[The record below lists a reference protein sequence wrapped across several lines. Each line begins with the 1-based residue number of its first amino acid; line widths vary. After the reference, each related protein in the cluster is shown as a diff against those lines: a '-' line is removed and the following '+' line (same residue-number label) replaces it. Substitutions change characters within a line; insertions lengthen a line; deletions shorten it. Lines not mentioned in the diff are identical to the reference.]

1 MSTFIRGAFPR
12 SRIAIAVAM
21 CLGPAGAVLAQD
33 QEASQEMEE
42 VVVTGFRG
50 SLNTAIAQKRN
61 ETAAIDVIASEDIGK
76 FPDSNLAESMQRIPG
91 VALTRGDGGEGRNIS
106 VRGLGPGFTKVRI
119 NGMEGAAQTGSSD
132 IYGAGN
138 NGRSFD
144 FNVFPTEIF
153 SQLSVRKTPSA
164 DVEEGSLGATV
175 DLKAPSAFDYDDTSV
190 FSITGRGIYNEV
202 SKGDVD
208 PRVSLLAGK
217 KFFDETF
224 GVLATV
230 SFQERH
236 TREVGY
242 SAVDILHFG
251 SNGNNIGT
259 AAAPVNLPFCTPI
272 GWTLTGPSPAI
283 GVRGATAANCSV
295 TTLPGN
301 VVDVNP
307 RTSDLEAFTT
317 VYNLTNPAIR
327 DAAGNLVPG
336 GGAYH
341 PRLPRYVNSEQ
352 DTERAGGSVSLQW
365 RPGENTTISLDGLI
379 SRYQQERRDNYILAL
394 SFGRNLSNNGQPLT
408 SIRDVEFD
416 EHGSMTYGL
425 FDGVDVRSEGLVDQ
439 FVSTFRQLSL
449 DLNHK
454 VTDTF
459 DLHAYAGR
467 SINKWDGPLRF
478 QTFMDAIDTD
488 NFSVDFRGGRRTHI
502 ISFGFDVSDP
512 NNFIYAPTPDGN
524 QTVIGGFSLQG
535 KPSENITANNTFEL
549 DGSWQMTDTWKVKV
563 GGQYRESHFSSHNS
577 NPMRF
582 ATDTRVLPAGVT
594 MADIT
599 EQISDLDDLFGSGA
613 PASWAA
619 VDLDK
624 WHEVFDINSIPVCVA
639 PTCGAGQSKIFEDVK
654 AGYLMFTFD
663 SGDRWSIPI
672 RGDFGVRYVMTDQY
686 AAGVIPVSAPG
697 TSPVTSFAQFNEVE
711 RDYTDT
717 LPSFNVVF
725 ELTDNLLARLSGSK
739 VMSRP
744 ELGNLSPT
752 AGVTATTR
760 TGNVNNP
767 FLDPIRAKTAD
778 LALEWYFR
786 EGSMLSVAYFYKDIE
801 SFIQRITSQIPYR
814 ELGLPDSLLDGTPAS
829 PTDIFTV
836 GRFENTPGG
845 PLKGFEVNAQVQ
857 FNFLPG
863 IWSDF
868 GVLANY
874 TKADAKIEYILTS
887 AGGVPTSTTTADL
900 VGLSP
905 NSAAATLFYENEKF
919 SVRTTAAYRDRFFRA
934 LPASPGSD
942 VRGDLAT
949 TFVDAQASWFV
960 NDNLTLIL
968 EAQNLTGERNT
979 LYIDNTRE
987 DTLFETEIGT
997 TYTLGATFKF

>member
-21 CLGPAGAVLAQD
+21 CLGSAGAVVAQD
-33 QEASQEMEE
+33 QETSQEIEE

-144 FNVFPTEIF
+144 FNVCPTEIF
-153 SQLSVRKTPSA
+153 SQLAVRKTASA

-175 DLKAPSAFDYDDTSV
+175 DLKAPSAFDYDDNYVVS
-190 FSITGRGIYNEV
+190 FTGRGIYNEV
-202 SKGDVD
+202 SKGDLD

-217 KFFDETF
+217 KFFDDTF
-224 GVLATV
+224 GVLATF

-251 SNGNNIGT
+251 TNGNNVGT
-259 AAAPVNLPFCTPI
+259 AAAPINVPFCTPI
-272 GWTLTGPSPAI
+272 GWTLTPPSPTP
-283 GVRGATAANCSV
+283 GTRGATGVDCSA
-295 TTLPGN
+295 GN
-301 VVDVNP
+301 G
-307 RTSDLEAFTT
+307 RTSDMDAFMT
-317 VYNLTNPAIR
+317 VYNMTNPEIR

-336 GGAYH
+336 GGAFH

-352 DTERAGGSVSLQW
+352 DTERAGGSISLQW
-365 RPGENTTISLDGLI
+365 RPGENTTISLDGLH
-379 SRYQQERRDNYILAL
+379 SRYQQERRDNYILGL
-394 SFGRNLSNNGQPLT
+394 SFGRNLSNNGQPMV
-408 SIRDVEFD
+408 SIKDVEFD
-416 EHGSMTYGL
+416 ENGSMVYGL

-439 FVSTFRQLSL
+439 FISTFRQLSL
-449 DLNHK
+449 NIDHQ
-454 VTDTF
+454 VTDSF
-459 DLHAYAGR
+459 GMNFYAGR
-467 SINKWDGPLRF
+467 SLNKWDGPLRF
-478 QTFMDAIDTD
+478 QTFIDAIDTE
-488 NFSVDFRGGRRTHI
+488 NFSVDFRGGRTSPI
-502 ISFGFDVSDP
+502 IGFGFDVSDP
-512 NNFIYAPTPDGN
+512 ANFQYAPTPDGN
-524 QTVIGGFSLQG
+524 QTVLGGFSLQG
-535 KPSENITANNTFEL
+535 KPSENVTANNTFEL
-549 DGSWQMTDTWKVKV
+549 SGSWDMNQTWKLKA
-563 GGQYRESHFSSHNS
+563 GAQYRESHFSSHGAAPLRN
-577 NPMRF
+577 
-582 ATDTRVLPAGVT
+582 ATNTLALPVGTT

-599 EQISDLDDLFGSGA
+599 TQISGLDSLFGSGA

-619 VDLDK
+619 VDLKK
-624 WHEVFDINSIPVCVA
+624 WHSVFDIDSIPVCYA
-639 PTCGAGQSKIFEDVK
+639 PTCGAAQSKIFEDVK
-654 AGYLMFTFD
+654 SGYVMFTFD
-663 SGDRWSIPI
+663 SGDSWGIPI
-672 RGDFGVRYVMTDQY
+672 RGDFGVRYIMTDQY
-686 AAGVIPVSAPG
+686 AAGVIPVTAPG
-697 TSPVTSFAQFNEVE
+697 TAPVTSFAQFNEVE

-725 ELTDNLLARLSGSK
+725 ELNDNLLARLSGSK

-845 PLKGFEVNAQVQ
+845 PLKGFEINAQVQ
-857 FNFLPG
+857 LNWLPG
-863 IWSDF
+863 FWGNF
-868 GVLANY
+868 GVLGNY
-874 TKADAKIEYILTS
+874 TKADAEIEYILAS
-887 AGGVPTSTTTADL
+887 AGGVPTATTTEDL
-900 VGLSP
+900 VGLSR
-905 NSAAATLFYENEKF
+905 NSASGTLFYEDNRF
-919 SVRTTAAYRDRFFRA
+919 SVRTTASYRDKFFRA

-960 NDNLTLIL
+960 NDNLTIFL
-968 EAQNLTGERNT
+968 EGQNLTGERNI
-979 LYIDNTRE
+979 LYIDNDRE

>member
-1 MSTFIRGAFPR
+1 MFKHDRDLFERPR
-12 SRIAIAVAM
+12 LTVAIAL
-21 CLGPAGAVLAQD
+21 CLASGTAIAQD
-33 QEASQEMEE
+33 ASTTQELEE

-50 SLNTAIAQKRN
+50 SLNTAIAAKRN

-153 SQLSVRKTPSA
+153 SQLSVRKTASA

-175 DLKAPSAFDYDDTSV
+175 DLKAPSAFDYDDNQV

-202 SKGDVD
+202 SEDVD
-208 PRVSLLAGK
+208 PRVSMLAGK
-217 KFFDETF
+217 KFFDDTF
-224 GVLATV
+224 GVLATF

-242 SAVDILHFG
+242 SAVDVLHFG
-251 SNGNNIGT
+251 TNGNNVGT
-259 AAAPVNLPFCTPI
+259 AAAPINVPFCTPI
-272 GWTLTGPSPAI
+272 GWTLTPPSPTP
-283 GVRGATAANCSV
+283 GTRGATGVDCSA
-295 TTLPGN
+295 GN
-301 VVDVNP
+301 A
-307 RTSDLEAFTT
+307 RTSDMDAFME
-317 VYNLTNPAIR
+317 VYNRTNPAIR

-352 DTERAGGSVSLQW
+352 DTERSGGSISLQW
-365 RPGENTTISLDGLI
+365 RPSENTTLSLDGLM
-379 SRYQQERRDNYILAL
+379 SRYQQERRDNYILGL
-394 SFGRNLSNNGQPLT
+394 SFGRNISNNGQPMV
-408 SIRDVEFD
+408 SIKDVEFD
-416 EHGSMTYGL
+416 DNNSMVYGL

-449 DLNHK
+449 NLDHQ

-459 DLHAYAGR
+459 SLHAYAGR
-467 SINKWDGPLRF
+467 SINRWDGPLRF
-478 QTFMDAIDTD
+478 QTFMDAIDTE
-488 NFSVDFRGGRRTHI
+488 NFEVDFRGGRRSPRI
-502 ISFGFDVSDP
+502 NFGFDVSDP
-512 NNFIYAPTPDGN
+512 NNFQYAATPDGN
-524 QTVIGGFSLQG
+524 QTVLGGFSLQG

-549 DGSWQMTDTWKVKV
+549 DGKWQVNDVWNVKV
-563 GGQYRESHFSSHNS
+563 GAQYRESHFSSHNA
-577 NPMRF
+577 NPLRN
-582 ATDTRVLPAGVT
+582 TTTTLNLPAGT
-594 MADIT
+594 SISDIT
-599 EQISDLDDLFGSGA
+599 SPISGLNDHFGGA
-613 PASWAA
+613 PGSWAA
-619 VDLDK
+619 IDLQK
-624 WHEVFDINSIPVCVA
+624 WHDVFDINSIPVCYA
-639 PTCGAGQSKIFEDVK
+639 PTCGAAQSKIFEDVTS
-654 AGYLMFTFD
+654 GYAMLSFD
-663 SGDRWSIPI
+663 SGDRWGIPI

-686 AAGVIPVSAPG
+686 AAGVIPITAPG
-697 TSPVTSFAQFNEVE
+697 TSPFTSFAEFNEVE

-725 ELTDNLLARLSGSK
+725 ELSDNLLARLSGSK

-744 ELGNLSPT
+744 ELGNLAPT

-767 FLDPIRAKTAD
+767 FLNPIRAKTAD
-778 LALEWYFR
+778 LALEWYFA
-786 EGSMLSVAYFYKDIE
+786 EGSLLSVAYFYKDIE

-814 ELGLPDSLLDGTPAS
+814 ELGLPDSLLDGSPSS

-845 PLKGFEVNAQVQ
+845 PLKGYEVNAQVQ

-863 IWSDF
+863 FWSDF

-874 TKADAKIEYILTS
+874 TKAEAEIEYILAS
-887 AGGVPTSTTTADL
+887 AGGVPTATTTADL
-900 VGLSP
+900 VGLSR
-905 NSAAATLFYENEKF
+905 NSASGTLFYENNRF
-919 SVRTTAAYRDRFFRA
+919 SVRTTASYRDKFFRA

-942 VRGDLAT
+942 VRGDLSS

-968 EAQNLTGERNT
+968 EAQNLTGERNV

-997 TYTLGATFKF
+997 TYTLGVTFKF

>member
-1 MSTFIRGAFPR
+1 MSKIDRVLFDRPR
-12 SRIAIAVAM
+12 LAVAIALTLSSATAVA
-21 CLGPAGAVLAQD
+21 
-33 QEASQEMEE
+33 QEADSSQEMEE

-50 SLNTAIAQKRN
+50 SLNAAIAQKRA

-106 VRGLGPGFTKVRI
+106 VRGLGPSFTKVRI

-153 SQLSVRKTPSA
+153 SQLAVRKTPSA

-175 DLKAPSAFDYDDTSV
+175 DLKAPGAFDYDENQV

-202 SKGDVD
+202 SEDVD

-217 KFFDETF
+217 KFFDDTF
-224 GVLATV
+224 GVLATF

-242 SAVDILHFG
+242 SAVDILHMG
-251 SNGNNIGT
+251 TNANNVGT
-259 AAAPVNLPFCTPI
+259 SGAPILLPFCTPI
-272 GWTLTGPSPAI
+272 GWTLTPASPTP
-283 GVRGATAANCSV
+283 GTRGATDALCS
-295 TTLPGN
+295 PG
-301 VVDVNP
+301 NP
-307 RTSDLEAFTT
+307 RTSDMAAFMA
-317 VYNLTNPAIR
+317 VYTQTDDSIR

-336 GGAYH
+336 AGIYH

-352 DTERAGGSVSLQW
+352 DTERAGGSISLQW
-365 RPGENTTISLDGLI
+365 RPGENTTLSLDGLL
-379 SRYQQERRDNYILAL
+379 SRYQQERRDNYILGL
-394 SFGRNLSNNGQPLT
+394 SLGRNLSNNGQPMV
-408 SIRDVEFD
+408 SVRDIEFD
-416 EHGSMTYGL
+416 ENGSMTYGV
-425 FDGVDVRSEGLVDQ
+425 FDGMDVRSEGLVDQ

-449 DLNHK
+449 ELDHQ
-454 VTDTF
+454 VTDSF
-459 DLHAYAGR
+459 NVRAYAGR
-467 SINKWDGPLRF
+467 SINRWDGPLRF
-478 QTFMDAIDTD
+478 QTFIDAIDTP
-488 NFSVDFRGGRRTHI
+488 NFIVYFRGGRSSPL

-512 NNFIYAPTPDGN
+512 NNFRYAPTPDGN
-524 QTVIGGFSLQG
+524 QTVLGGFSLQG
-535 KPSENITANNTFEL
+535 KPSQNITANNTFEL
-549 DGSWQMTDTWKVKV
+549 DGTWQFSDTWKVKA
-563 GGQYRESHFSSHNS
+563 GAQYRESHFSSHNS
-577 NPMRF
+577 NPLRN
-582 ATDTRVLPAGVT
+582 ATNTLALPAGVSI
-594 MADIT
+594 ADIT
-599 EQISDLDDLFGSGA
+599 TQIRDLDDLFGSGA
-613 PASWAA
+613 PSSWAA
-619 VDLDK
+619 VDLQK
-624 WHEVFDINSIPVCVA
+624 WHDVFDIDSIPVCTA
-639 PTCGAGQSKIFEDVK
+639 PTCGAGQSKIFEDVTS
-654 AGYLMFTFD
+654 GYMMLAFD
-663 SGDRWSIPI
+663 TADRWRIPV
-672 RGDFGVRYVMTDQY
+672 RGDFGVRYVMTDQF
-686 AAGVIPVSAPG
+686 AAGVIPISAPAS
-697 TSPVTSFAQFNEVE
+697 SPYTSFAQYNEVV

-725 ELTDNLLARLSGSK
+725 ELTDNLLARVSGSK

-767 FLDPIRAKTAD
+767 FLNPIRAKTAD

-786 EGSMLSVAYFYKDIE
+786 EGSLLSVAYFYKDIE

-814 ELGLPDSLLDGTPAS
+814 ELGLPDSLLDGTPSS

-845 PLKGFEVNAQVQ
+845 PLKGYEINAQVQ

-863 IWSDF
+863 FWSDF

-874 TKADAKIEYILTS
+874 TKAEAEIEYILRS
-887 AGGVPTSTTTADL
+887 ENGVPTATTTADL
-900 VGLSP
+900 VGLSR
-905 NSAAATLFYENEKF
+905 NSASGTLFYENNRF
-919 SVRTTAAYRDRFFRA
+919 SVRTTASYRDKFFRA

-942 VRGDLAT
+942 VRGDLDT
-949 TFVDAQASWFV
+949 TYVDAQASWFV

-968 EAQNLTGERNT
+968 EAQNLTGERNV
-979 LYIDNTRE
+979 LYIDNHRE

>member
-1 MSTFIRGAFPR
+1 MSMYLRHSIPR
-12 SRIAIAVAM
+12 SRLAVAIAA
-21 CLGPAGAVLAQD
+21 CLASSTAVAQD
-33 QEASQEMEE
+33 QDASSSQVLEE

-50 SLNTAIAQKRN
+50 ALNTALAEKRQ

-153 SQLSVRKTPSA
+153 SQLAVRKTPSA

-175 DLKAPSAFDYDDTSV
+175 DLKAPSAFDYDDDQV

-202 SKGDVD
+202 AKGDVD

-217 KFFDETF
+217 KFFDDTF
-224 GVLATV
+224 GVLASF

-242 SAVDILHFG
+242 SAVDILNMG
-251 SNGNNIGT
+251 SNANNVGT
-259 AAAPVNLPFCTPI
+259 SAAPILLPFCTPI
-272 GWTLTGPSPAI
+272 GWTLTPPSPTP
-283 GVRGATAANCSV
+283 GTRGATDTECS
-295 TTLPGN
+295 PG
-301 VVDVNP
+301 NP
-307 RTSDLEAFTT
+307 RTSDLDAFMA
-317 VYNLTNPAIR
+317 VYNRTNPSIR

-336 GGAYH
+336 GGAYA

-352 DTERAGGSVSLQW
+352 DTERAGGSLSLQW
-365 RPGENTTISLDGLI
+365 RPSEHTTLSLDGLF
-379 SRYQQERRDNYILAL
+379 SRYQQERRDNYILGL
-394 SFGRNLSNNGQPLT
+394 SLGRNLSNNGQPMV

-416 EHGSMTYGL
+416 ENGSLVYGV
-425 FDGVDVRSEGLVDQ
+425 FDGMDVRSEGLVDQ
-439 FVSTFRQLSL
+439 FVSTFKQLSL
-449 DLNHK
+449 SAEHEIN
-454 VTDTF
+454 DTF
-459 DLHAYAGR
+459 SVHAYAGR
-467 SINKWDGPLRF
+467 SINVWDGPLRF
-478 QTFMDAIDTD
+478 QTFLDAIDTS
-488 NFSVDFRGGRRTHI
+488 NFVVDFRGGRSSPLI
-502 ISFGFDVSDP
+502 GFGFDVSNPD
-512 NNFIYAPTPDGN
+512 NFQYAPTPDGN
-524 QTVIGGFSLQG
+524 QTVLGGFSLQG
-535 KPSENITANNTFEL
+535 KPSQNITANNTFEL
-549 DGSWQMTDTWKVKV
+549 DGTWQMNDTWKMKL
-563 GGQYRESHFSSHNS
+563 GAQYRESHFSSHGA
-577 NPMRF
+577 NPLRN
-582 ATDTRVLPAGVT
+582 ATSTQALPAGTSV
-594 MADIT
+594 ADLT
-599 EQISDLDDLFGSGA
+599 RQIRGLDDLFGSGA

-619 VDLDK
+619 IDIHK
-624 WHEVFDINSIPVCVA
+624 WDDVFDIDSIPVCYA
-639 PTCGAGQSKIFEDVK
+639 PQCGAAQSKIFEDVK
-654 AGYLMFTFD
+654 SGYLMFAFD
-663 SGDRWSIPI
+663 TGDRWGIPI
-672 RGDFGVRYVMTDQY
+672 RGDFGVRYVMTDQF
-686 AAGVIPVSAPG
+686 AAGIIPVSAPSS
-697 TSPVTSFAQFNEVE
+697 SPYTSFAQHNEVT
-711 RDYTDT
+711 RDYSDT

-725 ELTDNLLARLSGSK
+725 ELTDNLLARVSGSK

-744 ELGNLSPT
+744 ELGNLAPT

-778 LALEWYFR
+778 VALEWYFR
-786 EGSMLSVAYFYKDIE
+786 EGSLLSVAYFYKDIE

-814 ELGLPDSLLDGTPAS
+814 ELGLPDSLLDGTPSS

-857 FNFLPG
+857 FNWLPG
-863 IWSDF
+863 FWSNF

-874 TKADAKIEYILTS
+874 TKAEAKIEYILRS
-887 AGGVPTSTTTADL
+887 QGGVPTATTTADL
-900 VGLSP
+900 VGLSR
-905 NSAAATLFYENEKF
+905 NSASGTLFYENDRF
-919 SVRTTAAYRDRFFRA
+919 SVRTTASYRDKFFRA

-942 VRGDLAT
+942 VRGDLSS

-968 EAQNLTGERNT
+968 EAQNLTGERNV

-987 DTLFETEIGT
+987 DTLFETEVGT

>member
-1 MSTFIRGAFPR
+1 MPTKNLVFAFF
-12 SRIAIAVAM
+12 
-21 CLGPAGAVLAQD
+21 CLGLATGVIAAD
-33 QEASQEMEE
+33 ESTSQELNE

-50 SLNTAIAQKRN
+50 SLNTALSEKRN
-61 ETAAIDVIASEDIGK
+61 ETAAIDVIAAEDIGK

-138 NGRSFD
+138 NGRAFD
-144 FNVFPTEIF
+144 FNVFPSEIF
-153 SQLSVRKTPSA
+153 SELAVRKTPSA

-175 DLKAPSAFDYDDTSV
+175 DLKSPRPFDYADDQA
-190 FSITGRGIYNEV
+190 FSITARGIWNEV
-202 SKGDVD
+202 SEELD

-217 KFFDETF
+217 KFFDEKF
-224 GVLATV
+224 GVLATF

-251 SNGNNIGT
+251 TNANNIGT
-259 AAAPVNLPFCTPI
+259 TANPILLPFCTPQ

-283 GVRGATAANCSV
+283 GSRGATGVNCSTGNGRTSNMDAFMEVYNRTNDAIRAAN
-295 TTLPGN
+295 G
-301 VVDVNP
+301 
-307 RTSDLEAFTT
+307 A
-317 VYNLTNPAIR
+317 
-327 DAAGNLVPG
+327 LVPG
-336 GGAYH
+336 GGAFH

-352 DTERAGGSVSLQW
+352 DTERAGGSLSFQW
-365 RPGENTTISLDGLI
+365 QPTEDTTISLDGLL
-379 SRYQQERRDNYILAL
+379 SRYQQERRDNYILGL
-394 SFGRNLSNNGQPLT
+394 SFGRNISNNGQPMV

-416 EHGSMTYGL
+416 DNGSLTYGL

-439 FVSTFRQLSL
+439 FVSTFKQGNLELTHRF
-449 DLNHK
+449 NEA
-454 VTDTF
+454 F
-459 DLHAYAGR
+459 DIRAFAGR
-467 SINKWDGPLRF
+467 SLNKWDGPLRF
-478 QTFMDAIDTD
+478 QTFMDAIDVD
-488 NFSVDFRGGRRTHI
+488 NFSVDFRGGRSTPI
-502 ISFGFDVSDP
+502 INFGFDVSDP
-512 NNFIYAPTPDGN
+512 NSFRYAATPDGN
-524 QTVIGGFSLQG
+524 QTVLGGFSLQG
-535 KPSENITANNTFEL
+535 KPQENITAINTFEL
-549 DGSWQMTDTWKVKV
+549 EGGWQMADMWKLKV
-563 GGQYRESHFSSHNS
+563 GGQYRESHFSSHGS
-577 NPMRF
+577 NPLRNM
-582 ATDTRVLPAGVT
+582 TNTLNLPTGVT
-594 MADIT
+594 MADLT
-599 EQISDLDDLFGSGA
+599 TQISGLDDLFGSGA

-619 VDLDK
+619 IDLAK
-624 WHEVFDINSIPVCVA
+624 WDEIFDIDSIQTCTVPN
-639 PTCGAGQSKIFEDVK
+639 CGAAQSKIFEDVSS
-654 AGYLMFTFD
+654 GYFMFTFN
-663 SGDRWSIPI
+663 SGDDWRIPI
-672 RGDFGVRYVMTDQY
+672 RGDFGVRYVKTEQL
-686 AAGVIPVSAPG
+686 AAGVIPVTSPG
-697 TSPVTSFAQFNEVE
+697 TSPYTSFAQYNEVE
-711 RDYTDT
+711 REYSDT

-725 ELTDNLLARLSGSK
+725 ELTDDLLVRLSGSK

-767 FLDPIRAKTAD
+767 YLNPIRAKTAD
-778 LALEWYFR
+778 LAVEWYFA
-786 EGSMLSVAYFYKDIE
+786 EGSLLSVAYFYKDID
-801 SFIQRITSQIPYR
+801 SFIQRITSQIPFN
-814 ELGLPDSLLDGTPAS
+814 ELGLPPALLDGSPSS

-845 PLKGFEVNAQVQ
+845 PLKGFEINTQVQ

-863 IWSDF
+863 FWSGF

-874 TKADAKIEYILTS
+874 TRAEADIQYILAS
-887 AGGVPTSTTTADL
+887 SNGVPTATTTADL

-905 NSAAATLFYENEKF
+905 NSASGTLFYEDNRF
-919 SVRTTAAYRDRFFRA
+919 SVRATASYRDRFFRA

-949 TFVDAQASWFV
+949 TYVDAQASWFV
-960 NDNLTLIL
+960 TDKLTFML
-968 EAQNLTGERNT
+968 EAQNLTGERNV